1 MLCGGESDDAPRGL
15 YSLEIE
21 PNSTNRDTMSY
32 AITFQDR
39 IDATHCCCVLEA
51 FFEGLNDVSAEII
64 PFTIEVSFFI
74 SFLKNKWWW
83 LLWGWYCLKL
93 WGKGSAQ
100 HCSMSYRSS
109 FLLFLLINAVFVYKS
124 LSVMFCKSFGV
135 TWYVIA
141 SVFVLLMIFSSYI
154 IGLWD
159 VFFLRK

>member
-64 PFTIEVSFFI
+64 PFTIQVSFFI
-74 SFLKNKWWW
+74 FFLKNK
-83 LLWGWYCLKL
+83 
-93 WGKGSAQ
+93 
-100 HCSMSYRSS
+100 
-109 FLLFLLINAVFVYKS
+109 
-124 LSVMFCKSFGV
+124 
-135 TWYVIA
+135 
-141 SVFVLLMIFSSYI
+141 
-154 IGLWD
+154 
-159 VFFLRK
+159 